1 MNLMRNRE
9 FGLNKENTETVN
21 VPLFG
26 LLSYIFMYQDDG
38 QAEFPSIGDHM
49 GILGL
54 RAVGVKG
61 SEGVGVGSLCRPSL
75 FLRFNITGTAERSK
89 NVFPQ
94 MNRNSL

>member
-38 QAEFPSIGDHM
+38 QTEFPSIGDHM
-49 GILGL
+49 GILSL

-61 SEGVGVGSLCRPSL
+61 SEGWGLA
-75 FLRFNITGTAERSK
+75 RFAGLH
-89 NVFPQ
+89 FF
-94 MNRNSL
+94 